1 MQFLNSDVTK
11 GKIQTYP
18 SMKTNYSL
26 NLITYCA
33 IVIVEIIKQFQY
45 AELLQLKGFF
55 SMNGLFKATSK
66 HLSIYM
72 AGLLNMNI
80 NRR

>member
-1 MQFLNSDVTK
+1 M
-11 GKIQTYP
+11 
-18 SMKTNYSL
+18 SL
-26 NLITYCA
+26 SHHL
-33 IVIVEIIKQFQY
+33 Y

-80 NRR
+80 NKR

>member
-1 MQFLNSDVTK
+1 M
-11 GKIQTYP
+11 
-18 SMKTNYSL
+18 SL
-26 NLITYCA
+26 SLHL
-33 IVIVEIIKQFQY
+33 Y